1 MYGQAC
7 AQTEIDTHPHTVRE
21 GCREGEREEKRG
33 EKREAAATE
42 KVERGEKGNSE
53 REKKRE
59 RGRQTEGAQGKE
71 EHFGRCAGE
80 GRSTEIMQKEK
91 MHANRFLV
99 NSGREG

>member
-1 MYGQAC
+1 MGL
-7 AQTEIDTHPHTVRE
+7 
-21 GCREGEREEKRG
+21 K
-33 EKREAAATE
+33 
-42 KVERGEKGNSE
+42 
-53 REKKRE
+53 EKKIQTKVRLVGCWLLRE